1 MAIQDIYTGETA
13 SQAQPS
19 ETTTVVVSTQEYE
32 SKQIKEITSFVKE
45 SGVKFDSILRITADT
60 TPGITTYNL

>member
-13 SQAQPS
+13 SQVESS

-32 SKQIKEITSFVKE
+32 SKQIKEITSFVKD
-45 SGVKFDSILRITADT
+45 SGVKFDSILKITADT